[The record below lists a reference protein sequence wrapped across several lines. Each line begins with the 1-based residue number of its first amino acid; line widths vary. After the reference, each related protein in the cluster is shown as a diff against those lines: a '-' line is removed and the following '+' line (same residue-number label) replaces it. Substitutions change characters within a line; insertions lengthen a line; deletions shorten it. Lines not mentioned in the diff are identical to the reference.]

1 MRLQMFRNNTT
12 IDSGKNPMVQR
23 AYQASAPSSF
33 RLVEAETRLSDVRT
47 VERYLPDILGRAM
60 ARGWIDSEFRRALV
74 ADPKRL
80 LETYGVHL
88 PPSIVI
94 RVETDAGERERFVV
108 YKMHTGKAPQR
119 LLYLQLVLRAGR

>member
-1 MRLQMFRNNTT
+1 MRLQMFRKNTT
-12 IDSGKNPMVQR
+12 MDTGRNPMVQR
-23 AYQASAPSSF
+23 AYQAGSSGSF
-33 RLVEAETRLSDVRT
+33 HLVEAETRLSDVRT
-47 VERYLPDILGRAM
+47 VERFLPDILGRAM
-60 ARGWIDSEFRRALV
+60 ARSWIDPEFRRALV

-80 LETYGVHL
+80 LEIYGVHL

-108 YKMHTGKAPQR
+108 YKMQTGAAPQR